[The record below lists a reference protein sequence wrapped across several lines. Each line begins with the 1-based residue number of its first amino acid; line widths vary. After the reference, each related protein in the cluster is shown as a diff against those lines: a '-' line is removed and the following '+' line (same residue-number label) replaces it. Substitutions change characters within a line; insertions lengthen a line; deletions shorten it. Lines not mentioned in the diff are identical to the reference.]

1 MATDFGTLFDGE
13 GALRP
18 YWPTFQYELQDLSSL
33 SDAEVR
39 GAALL
44 QIGLLVL
51 KYIFDPALRGRL
63 GDILN
68 LFHDL
73 TQTQTALE
81 YLGTVLYYIGQAS
94 THLTPESDDGSRI
107 TFYRLRLNSRYA
119 SVQATAVNA

>member
-1 MATDFGTLFDGE
+1 M
-13 GALRP
+13 
-18 YWPTFQYELQDLSSL
+18 
-33 SDAEVR
+33 R

-119 SVQATAVNA
+119 NVQATAVNA